1 MARPKHADL
10 LIIGN
15 GAAAGSAAFAA
26 REENPAMSILVIG
39 KETYPEYSAP
49 ALPDY
54 LSGELPLDK
63 VLVRRLEEY
72 KAAKIQT
79 HLGDGAASLEPGKKR
94 VRTASG
100 KLFSYDKLIIATG
113 GFPIQLRKMPGT
125 GLPGN
130 FVLKA
135 IDDIDG
141 MIAYPGR
148 RAVVVGSGAIGL
160 EGSMALKAR
169 GYEEVTM
176 VEALPW
182 LSMKSLDE
190 RTYDELTA
198 ALERMGVK
206 VLAGEGVE
214 GVIGEEKVEGVKT
227 SKREI
232 PCDLI
237 IWGIGVRPDV
247 AFAQAGGVE
256 LGTTG
261 GIKVDAFMRTS
272 LPDIY
277 ACGDCIESTDKLT
290 GNPALHQFWEPAQ
303 RGGELAGRLCAAEI
317 AGRASEGLHGYSGS
331 VAIFLT
337 HKGGLSIVAF
347 GKTEAGLAEGKGR
360 VVEESRR
367 TTYRRLLF
375 EGGKLVG
382 AQMIGTL
389 EDVDLL
395 LDAVE
400 KTALVR
406 PGTWDLTPTVPLA
419 DDTTVTECI
428 AYLRKERRAPVKR

>member
-1 MARPKHADL
+1 MARPKHVNL

-15 GAAAGSAAFAA
+15 GAAGGSAAFAA
-26 REENPAMSILVIG
+26 RAEDPKMSILIVG
-39 KETYPEYSAP
+39 KEPYPEYSAP

-54 LSGELPLDK
+54 LSGELPLEK
-63 VLVRRLEEY
+63 VIVRRLEEY
-72 KAAKIQT
+72 KEKKIDL
-79 HLGDGAASLEPGKKR
+79 HLGDGAAKVDPEKKA
-94 VRTASG
+94 VVTESG
-100 KLFSYDKLIIATG
+100 KRFSYDKLIFATG

-130 FVLKA
+130 FVLKT

-190 RTYDELTA
+190 PTSDALTE
-198 ALERMGVK
+198 ALENMGVT

-214 GVIGEEKVEGVKT
+214 GVVGDDKVEGVIT
-227 SKREI
+227 SKRTI

-237 IWGIGVRPDV
+237 IWGIGVRPEV
-247 AFAQAGGVE
+247 GLAQQSGAA

-261 GIKVDAFMRTS
+261 GIKVDAWMRTS
-272 LPDIY
+272 LPDVY
-277 ACGDCIESTDKLT
+277 ACGDCIESTDRLT
-290 GNPALHQFWEPAQ
+290 GSPALHLFWEPAQ
-303 RGGELAGRLCAAEI
+303 RGGELAGRHAAAQL
-317 AGRASEGLHGYSGS
+317 AGRMPEGAHAYSGS

-347 GKTEAGLAEGKGR
+347 GKTEDGLAEGRGR
-360 VVEESRR
+360 VVEESRSGI
-367 TTYRRLLF
+367 YRRLLF
-375 EGGKLVG
+375 EDGKLVG
-382 AQMIGTL
+382 AQMLGTL

-395 LDAVE
+395 LDTVE
-400 KTALVR
+400 KSALVR
-406 PGTWDLTPTVPLA
+406 PGTWDLTPTVPL
-419 DDTTVTECI
+419 DETTTVKDCI
-428 AYLRKERRAPVKR
+428 AFLRKERRAPVRR